1 MSFKTWLLRQQ
12 HRDDPVGDLAR
23 DVAQDKHFP
32 RRNAKLR
39 TLVRY
44 LDEQWDIPAA
54 LEALHRAQEEWA
66 KLQTQSP
73 SGWALV

>member
-44 LDEQWDIPAA
+44 LDEQ
-54 LEALHRAQEEWA
+54 
-66 KLQTQSP
+66 
-73 SGWALV
+73 